1 MITLVGIALK
11 RAKRAP
17 MEVQENGFINYM
29 AGLEGEHRGNRKAGS
44 GTGKRQVTVIS
55 EEQWREACAEL
66 GIHRYNLRAR
76 KCGSEDRVRYRRA
89 SRDYWRNRAMRTDGR
104 DTPWLASCAL
114 EELERRSDL

>member
-66 GIHRYNLRAR
+66 GIHMPWHT
-76 KCGSEDRVRYRRA
+76 RRA
-89 SRDYWRNRAMRTDGR
+89 QLCVSGITFGPENVGR
-104 DTPWLASCAL
+104 RIEFGTGAL
-114 EELERRSDL
+114 LEITGETEPCERMDEIH